1 VIYVKKIV
9 LYGNFSQNMLN
20 ALNAKCPEGFQT
32 EHCGVGCELSLLT
45 DADYIINRGGTV
57 DAAVIQAARNVKL
70 IQKWGVGY
78 DKIDVKAAGER
89 GIPVAICVGGNAMP
103 VAELAVTLMLD
114 VLRSVVPMAACLKQ
128 GDWARDRFSPK
139 AYLLHGKTVGLV
151 GIGNIARKVAA
162 IVRGGFSCRVLYYD
176 VFRLSPE
183 QELELGVTYAELDE
197 LMAQADIVS
206 IHVPL
211 LDSTAGMINKS
222 NLARMQPT
230 ACIINTSRGGVIQ
243 EEDLIQALK
252 EGRLL
257 GAGLDTYAV
266 EPLPADS
273 PLLAMENVV
282 TTPHCG
288 GNTVD
293 NDINMAAICM
303 ENIARYD
310 AGGGKTMRAIVNREF
325 LNHTVK

>member
-1 VIYVKKIV
+1 MKKIL
-9 LYGNFSQNMLN
+9 LYGNFSENMCN
-20 ALNAKCPEGFQT
+20 ALKAKCPQGFQV
-32 EHCGVGCELSLLT
+32 EHQPVGCELSLLAN
-45 DADYIINRGGTV
+45 ADYIINRGGVV
-57 DAAVIQAARNVKL
+57 DAAVIQAARNTKL

-78 DKIDVKAAGER
+78 DKIDVKTAGER

-114 VLRSVVPMAACLKQ
+114 VLRSVVPMSACLKQ
-128 GDWARDRFSPK
+128 GDWSRDRFSPK

-162 IVRGGFSCRVLYYD
+162 IVRGGFDCPVLYYD
-176 VFRLSPE
+176 VFRLTPE
-183 QELELGVTYAELDE
+183 QEQELGVSYAPLDE
-197 LMAQADIVS
+197 LMAQSDIVS

-211 LDSTAGMINKS
+211 LDSTAGMINRA
-222 NLARMQPT
+222 NLALMKPT
-230 ACIINTSRGGVIQ
+230 ACIINTSRGGVIAEQ
-243 EEDLIQALK
+243 DLIDAL
-252 EGRLL
+252 RNNQIL

-273 PLLAMENVV
+273 PLLAMEQVV

-303 ENIARYD
+303 DNIARYD
-310 AGGGKTMRAIVNREF
+310 TAGDPAMRAIVNREY
-325 LNHTVK
+325 LAQRQV

>member
-1 VIYVKKIV
+1 MKKIL
-9 LYGNFSQNMLN
+9 LYGNFSENMLN
-20 ALNAKCPEGFQT
+20 ALRTKCPEGFQV
-32 EHCGVGCELSLLT
+32 EHQPVGCDLSLLA
-45 DADYIINRGGTV
+45 DADYIINRGGEV
-57 DAAVIQAARNVKL
+57 NAAVIQAAQNTKL

-78 DKIDVKAAGER
+78 DKIDVKTAGER

-114 VLRSVVPMAACLKQ
+114 VLRSVVPMSACLKQ
-128 GDWARDRFSPK
+128 GDWSRDRFSPR

-162 IVRGGFSCRVLYYD
+162 IVRGGFDCQVLYYD
-176 VFRLSPE
+176 VFRLTPE
-183 QELELGVTYAELDE
+183 QEQELGVSYASLDE
-197 LMAQADIVS
+197 LMAQSDIVS

-211 LDSTAGMINKS
+211 LDSTAGMINRH
-222 NLARMQPT
+222 NLSLMKPT

-243 EEDLIQALK
+243 ENDLIEALQNNK
-252 EGRLL
+252 IL
-257 GAGLDTYAV
+257 GAGLDTFAV

-273 PLLAMENVV
+273 PLLAMEQVV

-303 ENIARYD
+303 ANIAQYD
-310 AGGGKTMRAIVNREF
+310 STVDNTMRAIVNHEF
-325 LNHTVK
+325 LK

>member
-1 VIYVKKIV
+1 MKKIL
-9 LYGNFSQNMLN
+9 LYGNFSENMQN
-20 ALNAKCPEGFQT
+20 ALAAKCPEGFQV
-32 EHCGVGCELSLLT
+32 EHQPVGCDLSLLAG
-45 DADYIINRGGTV
+45 ADYIINRGGEV
-57 DAAVIQAARNVKL
+57 NAAVIQAARNTKL

-78 DKIDVKAAGER
+78 DKIDVKTAGER

-114 VLRSVVPMAACLKQ
+114 VLRSVVPMSACLKQ
-128 GDWARDRFSPK
+128 GDWSRDRFSPR

-151 GIGNIARKVAA
+151 GIGNIAKKVAA
-162 IVRGGFSCRVLYYD
+162 IVRGGFDCQVLYYD
-176 VFRLSPE
+176 VFRLNPE
-183 QELELGVTYAELDE
+183 QEQELGVTCVSLDE
-197 LMAQADIVS
+197 LMAQSDIVS

-211 LDSTAGMINKS
+211 LDSTAGMINRK
-222 NLARMQPT
+222 NLALMKPT

-243 EEDLIQALK
+243 EEDLIEALRNNK
-252 EGRLL
+252 IL

-266 EPLPADS
+266 EPLPAGS
-273 PLLAMENVV
+273 PLLAMEQVV

-303 ENIARYD
+303 DNIARYD
-310 AGGGKTMRAIVNREF
+310 ASGDRSMRAIVNREY
-325 LNHTVK
+325 LK

>member
-1 VIYVKKIV
+1 MKKIL
-9 LYGNFSQNMLN
+9 LYGNFSENMLN
-20 ALNAKCPEGFQT
+20 ALRTKCPEGFQV
-32 EHCGVGCELSLLT
+32 EHQPVGCDLSLLA
-45 DADYIINRGGTV
+45 DADYIINRGGEV
-57 DAAVIQAARNVKL
+57 NAAVIQAAQNTKL

-78 DKIDVKAAGER
+78 DKIDVKTAGER

-114 VLRSVVPMAACLKQ
+114 VLRSVVPMSACLKQ
-128 GDWARDRFSPK
+128 GDWSRDRFSPR

-162 IVRGGFSCRVLYYD
+162 IVRGGFDCQVLYYD
-176 VFRLSPE
+176 VYRLTPE
-183 QELELGVTYAELDE
+183 QEQELGVSYASLDE
-197 LMAQADIVS
+197 LMAQSDIVS

-211 LDSTAGMINKS
+211 LDSTAGMINRH
-222 NLARMQPT
+222 NLSLMKPT

-243 EEDLIQALK
+243 ENDLIEALQNNK
-252 EGRLL
+252 IL
-257 GAGLDTYAV
+257 GAGLDTFAV

-273 PLLAMENVV
+273 PLLAMEQVV

-303 ENIARYD
+303 ANIAQYD
-310 AGGGKTMRAIVNREF
+310 STADNTMRAIVNHEF
-325 LNHTVK
+325 LK

>member
-1 VIYVKKIV
+1 MKKIL
-9 LYGNFSQNMLN
+9 LYGNFSENMLN
-20 ALNAKCPEGFQT
+20 ALRTKCPEGFHV
-32 EHCGVGCELSLLT
+32 EHQPVGCDLSLLA
-45 DADYIINRGGTV
+45 DADYIINRGGEV
-57 DAAVIQAARNVKL
+57 NAAVIQAAQNTKL

-78 DKIDVKAAGER
+78 DKIDVKTAGER

-114 VLRSVVPMAACLKQ
+114 VLRSVVPMSACLKQ
-128 GDWARDRFSPK
+128 GDWSRDRFSPR

-162 IVRGGFSCRVLYYD
+162 IVRGGFDCQVLYYD
-176 VFRLSPE
+176 VFRLTPE
-183 QELELGVTYAELDE
+183 QEQELGVSYASLDE
-197 LMAQADIVS
+197 LMAQSDIVS

-211 LDSTAGMINKS
+211 LDSTAGMINRH
-222 NLARMQPT
+222 NLSLMKPT

-243 EEDLIQALK
+243 ENDLIEALQDNK
-252 EGRLL
+252 IL
-257 GAGLDTYAV
+257 GAGLDTFAV

-273 PLLAMENVV
+273 PLLAMEQVV

-303 ENIARYD
+303 ANIAQYD
-310 AGGGKTMRAIVNREF
+310 STVDNTMRSIVNHEF
-325 LNHTVK
+325 LK

>member
-1 VIYVKKIV
+1 MKKIL
-9 LYGNFSQNMLN
+9 LYGNFSENMQN
-20 ALNAKCPEGFQT
+20 ALAAKCPEGFQV
-32 EHCGVGCELSLLT
+32 EHQPVGCDLSLLAG
-45 DADYIINRGGTV
+45 ADYIINRGGEV
-57 DAAVIQAARNVKL
+57 NAAVIQAARNTKL

-78 DKIDVKAAGER
+78 DKIDVKTAGER

-114 VLRSVVPMAACLKQ
+114 VLRSVVPMSACLKQ
-128 GDWARDRFSPK
+128 GDWSRDRFSPR

-151 GIGNIARKVAA
+151 GIGNIAKKVAA
-162 IVRGGFSCRVLYYD
+162 IVRGGFDCQVLYYD

-183 QELELGVTYAELDE
+183 QEQELGVTYVSLDE
-197 LMAQADIVS
+197 LMAQSDIVS

-211 LDSTAGMINKS
+211 LDSTAGMINRK
-222 NLARMQPT
+222 NLALMKPT

-243 EEDLIQALK
+243 EEDLIEVLRNNK
-252 EGRLL
+252 IL

-266 EPLPADS
+266 EPLPAGS
-273 PLLAMENVV
+273 PLLAMEQVV

-303 ENIARYD
+303 DNIARYD
-310 AGGGKTMRAIVNREF
+310 ASGDRSMRAIVNREY
-325 LNHTVK
+325 LK

>member
-1 VIYVKKIV
+1 MKKIL
-9 LYGNFSQNMLN
+9 LYGNFSENMLN
-20 ALNAKCPEGFQT
+20 ALRTKCPEGFQV
-32 EHCGVGCELSLLT
+32 EHQPVGCDLSLLA
-45 DADYIINRGGTV
+45 DADYIINRGGEV
-57 DAAVIQAARNVKL
+57 NAAVIQAAQNTKL

-78 DKIDVKAAGER
+78 DKIDVKTAGER

-114 VLRSVVPMAACLKQ
+114 VLRSVVPMSACLKQ
-128 GDWARDRFSPK
+128 GDWSRDRFSPR

-162 IVRGGFSCRVLYYD
+162 IVRGGFDCQVLYYD
-176 VFRLSPE
+176 VFRLTPE
-183 QELELGVTYAELDE
+183 QEQELGVSYASLDE
-197 LMAQADIVS
+197 LMAQSDIVS

-211 LDSTAGMINKS
+211 LDSTAGMINRH
-222 NLARMQPT
+222 NLSLLKPT
-230 ACIINTSRGGVIQ
+230 ACIITTSRGGVIQ
-243 EEDLIQALK
+243 ENDLIEALQNNK
-252 EGRLL
+252 IL
-257 GAGLDTYAV
+257 GAGLDTFAV

-273 PLLAMENVV
+273 PLLAMEQVV

-303 ENIARYD
+303 ANIAQYD
-310 AGGGKTMRAIVNREF
+310 STADNTMRAIVNHEF
-325 LNHTVK
+325 LK

>member
-1 VIYVKKIV
+1 MKKIL
-9 LYGNFSQNMLN
+9 LYGNFSENMQN
-20 ALNAKCPEGFQT
+20 ALAAKCPEGFQV
-32 EHCGVGCELSLLT
+32 EHQPVGCDLSLLAG
-45 DADYIINRGGTV
+45 ADYIINRGGEV
-57 DAAVIQAARNVKL
+57 DAAVIQAARNTKL

-78 DKIDVKAAGER
+78 DKIDVKTAGER

-114 VLRSVVPMAACLKQ
+114 VLRSVVPMSACLKQ
-128 GDWARDRFSPK
+128 GDWSRDRFSPR

-162 IVRGGFSCRVLYYD
+162 IVRGGFDCQVLYYD

-183 QELELGVTYAELDE
+183 QEQELGVTYVSLDE
-197 LMAQADIVS
+197 LMAQSDIVS

-211 LDSTAGMINKS
+211 LDSTAGMINRK
-222 NLARMQPT
+222 NLALMKPT

-243 EEDLIQALK
+243 EEDLIEALRNNK
-252 EGRLL
+252 IL

-266 EPLPADS
+266 EPLPASS
-273 PLLAMENVV
+273 PLLAMEQVV

-303 ENIARYD
+303 DNIARYD
-310 AGGGKTMRAIVNREF
+310 ASGDRSMRAIVNREY
-325 LNHTVK
+325 LK

>member
-1 VIYVKKIV
+1 MKKIL
-9 LYGNFSQNMLN
+9 LYGNFSENMQN
-20 ALNAKCPEGFQT
+20 ALAAKCPEGFQV
-32 EHCGVGCELSLLT
+32 EHQPVGCDLSLLA
-45 DADYIINRGGTV
+45 DADYIINRGGEV
-57 DAAVIQAARNVKL
+57 DAAVIQAARNTKL

-78 DKIDVKAAGER
+78 DKIDVKTAGER

-114 VLRSVVPMAACLKQ
+114 VLRSVVPMSACLKQ
-128 GDWARDRFSPK
+128 GDWSRDRFSPK

-151 GIGNIARKVAA
+151 GIGNIAKKVAA
-162 IVRGGFSCRVLYYD
+162 IVRGGFDCQVLYYD

-183 QELELGVTYAELDE
+183 QEQELGVTYVSLEE
-197 LMAQADIVS
+197 LMAQSDIVS

-211 LDSTAGMINKS
+211 LDSTAGMINRK
-222 NLARMQPT
+222 NLALMKPT

-243 EEDLIQALK
+243 EEDLIEALQNNK
-252 EGRLL
+252 IL

-266 EPLPADS
+266 EPLPAGS
-273 PLLAMENVV
+273 PLLAMEQVV

-303 ENIARYD
+303 DNIAQYD
-310 AGGGKTMRAIVNREF
+310 ASGDYAMRAIVNREY
-325 LNHTVK
+325 LK

>member
-1 VIYVKKIV
+1 MKKIL
-9 LYGNFSQNMLN
+9 LYGNFSENMQN
-20 ALNAKCPEGFQT
+20 ALAAKCPEGFRV
-32 EHCGVGCELSLLT
+32 EHQPVGCDLSLLAG
-45 DADYIINRGGTV
+45 ADYIINRGGEV
-57 DAAVIQAARNVKL
+57 NAAVIQAARNTKL

-78 DKIDVKAAGER
+78 DKIDVKTAGER

-114 VLRSVVPMAACLKQ
+114 VLRSVVPMSACLKQ
-128 GDWARDRFSPK
+128 GDWSRDRFSPR

-151 GIGNIARKVAA
+151 GIGNIAKKVAA
-162 IVRGGFSCRVLYYD
+162 IVRGGFDCQVLYYD

-183 QELELGVTYAELDE
+183 QEQELGVTCVSLDE
-197 LMAQADIVS
+197 LMAQSDIVS

-211 LDSTAGMINKS
+211 LDSTAGMINRK
-222 NLARMQPT
+222 NLALMKPT

-243 EEDLIQALK
+243 EEDLIEALRNNK
-252 EGRLL
+252 IL

-266 EPLPADS
+266 EPLPASS
-273 PLLAMENVV
+273 PLLAMEQVV

-303 ENIARYD
+303 DNIARYD
-310 AGGGKTMRAIVNREF
+310 ASGDRSMRAIVNREY
-325 LNHTVK
+325 LK

>member
-1 VIYVKKIV
+1 MKKIL
-9 LYGNFSQNMLN
+9 LYGNFSENMQN
-20 ALNAKCPEGFQT
+20 ALAAKCPEGFQV
-32 EHCGVGCELSLLT
+32 EHQPVGCDLSLLA
-45 DADYIINRGGTV
+45 DADYIINRGGEV
-57 DAAVIQAARNVKL
+57 DAAVIQAARNTKL

-78 DKIDVKAAGER
+78 DKIDVKTAGER

-114 VLRSVVPMAACLKQ
+114 VLRSVVPMSACLKQ
-128 GDWARDRFSPK
+128 GDWSRDRFSPR

-151 GIGNIARKVAA
+151 GIGNIAKKVAA
-162 IVRGGFSCRVLYYD
+162 IVRGGFDCQVLYYD

-183 QELELGVTYAELDE
+183 QEQELGVTYVSLDE
-197 LMAQADIVS
+197 LMAQSDIVS

-211 LDSTAGMINKS
+211 LDSTAGMINRK
-222 NLARMQPT
+222 NLALMKPT

-243 EEDLIQALK
+243 EEDLIEVLRNNK
-252 EGRLL
+252 IL

-266 EPLPADS
+266 EPLPAGS
-273 PLLAMENVV
+273 PLLAMEQVV

-303 ENIARYD
+303 DNIARYD
-310 AGGGKTMRAIVNREF
+310 ASGDRSMRAIVNREY
-325 LNHTVK
+325 LK

>member
-1 VIYVKKIV
+1 MKKIL
-9 LYGNFSQNMLN
+9 LYGNFSENMLN
-20 ALNAKCPEGFQT
+20 ALRTKCPEGFQV
-32 EHCGVGCELSLLT
+32 EHQPVGCDLSLLA
-45 DADYIINRGGTV
+45 DADYIINRGGEV
-57 DAAVIQAARNVKL
+57 NAAVIQAAQNTKL

-78 DKIDVKAAGER
+78 DKIDVKTAGER

-114 VLRSVVPMAACLKQ
+114 VLRSVVPMSACLKQ
-128 GDWARDRFSPK
+128 GDWSRDRFSPR

-162 IVRGGFSCRVLYYD
+162 IVRGGFDCQVLYYD
-176 VFRLSPE
+176 VFRLTPE
-183 QELELGVTYAELDE
+183 QEQELGVSYASLDE
-197 LMAQADIVS
+197 LMAQSDIVS

-211 LDSTAGMINKS
+211 LDSTAGMINRH
-222 NLARMQPT
+222 NLSLMKPT

-243 EEDLIQALK
+243 ENDLIEALQNNK
-252 EGRLL
+252 IL
-257 GAGLDTYAV
+257 GAGLDTFAV

-273 PLLAMENVV
+273 PLLAMEQVV

-303 ENIARYD
+303 ANIAQYD
-310 AGGGKTMRAIVNREF
+310 STADNTMRAIVNHEF
-325 LNHTVK
+325 LE